1 MIKLFCT
8 QLIKFPH
15 FKQTSCLNFHVGRN
29 SNYLLTDQS
38 GYPRSPVV
46 SIQTRFDKN

>member
-1 MIKLFCT
+1 MMKLFCT
-8 QLIKFPH
+8 QLIKFLH

-38 GYPRSPVV
+38 EIPTESG
-46 SIQTRFDKN
+46 RFDTNSFR